1 MPDFNDFFNGF
12 KPSDFFG
19 DEFLGMAYRSMLPN
33 ICFIKDNNL
42 QGQREYIDLAGYV
55 FKGMPEDIKQQ
66 YKDLLGTIIEKKQAR
81 VNSPDFW
88 HKISGTNPISV
99 DEKLG
104 HELLGVFR
112 IIQNTVEGLQKS
124 RVSEGKNWFNITE
137 EEIMSVMGIE
147 QLEDILSAV
156 YYPRTEV
163 VQQHYDKVVSDKFNP
178 FGVYPLISEQSKGV
192 KR

>member
-1 MPDFNDFFNGF
+1 MVLNQVI
-12 KPSDFFG
+12 
-19 DEFLGMAYRSMLPN
+19 FLEMNFWEWL
-33 ICFIKDNNL
+33 IDQCFQIFVIKDNNL

-112 IIQNTVEGLQKS
+112 IIQNTVEGLQQIKQI
-124 RVSEGKNWFNITE
+124 ITE
-137 EEIMSVMGIE
+137 EEIMSAMGIE